1 MASGSYHPLGGYSP
15 SLQPSL
21 DPNDLANNDRLELDD
36 ERDSLRPTSTEQTD
50 YDSYRQNRYSQPP
63 DDIENQH
70 LIKDELQQQPPTQYR
85 LYKRR
90 WFGLVELSL
99 LSFAIGWGYTAPSV
113 VADTAREW
121 YGISF
126 PELNTLSIASSLVFL
141 APAPFAIWI
150 LNKSGPKWSIVLSS
164 VLVVIGS
171 WVIYAGAATH
181 NFNVNIAG
189 TVIHS
194 LAMPFTMCAPTR
206 YSRQWFGDSS
216 RTLATAIPS
225 LAYPLGAGF
234 GALTGPYMVKPVGP
248 LSELLANC
256 TAKHVQLTSHC
267 RLRHSEPDHRHSFHR
282 HRSTGLVPP

>member
-1 MASGSYHPLGGYSP
+1 MASYNRLGGYSP

-21 DPNDLANNDRLELDD
+21 DASDIANNDHLDLD
-36 ERDSLRPTSTEQTD
+36 GYGNASGPGSPEREATD
-50 YDSYRQNRYSQPP
+50 YESYRHNHYNQPP

-70 LIKDELQQQPPTQYR
+70 LIKEEQLPLTQFR

-113 VADTAREW
+113 VAETAKDW
-121 YGISF
+121 YGITF
-126 PELNTLSIASSLVFL
+126 PMLNSLSIASSLVFL
-141 APAPFAIWI
+141 VPAPFTIWI
-150 LNKSGPKWSIVLSS
+150 LNKFGPKWSLVLSS

-181 NFNVNIAG
+181 SFKVNIAG
-189 TVIHS
+189 TIIHS
-194 LAMPFTMCAPTR
+194 LAMPFTLCAPTR
-206 YSRQWFGDSS
+206 YSRQWFGDSG

-248 LSELLANC
+248 LSELSYDQI
-256 TAKHVQLTSHC
+256 AKTSM
-267 RLRHSEPDHRHSFHR
+267 LY
-282 HRSTGLVPP
+282 

>member
-1 MASGSYHPLGGYSP
+1 MASYHPLGGYSP

-21 DPNDLANNDRLELDD
+21 DPSDISNNERLDLDGYGGDNTPRAGSP
-36 ERDSLRPTSTEQTD
+36 EREATD

-70 LIKDELQQQPPTQYR
+70 LIKEDQPAPTQFR

-113 VADTAREW
+113 VSETAKDW
-121 YGISF
+121 YGITF
-126 PELNTLSIASSLVFL
+126 PELNSLSIASSLVFVV
-141 APAPFAIWI
+141 PAPFTIWI
-150 LNKSGPKWSIVLSS
+150 LNKFGPKWSLVVSS

-181 NFNVNIAG
+181 NFKVNIGG

-194 LAMPFTMCAPTR
+194 LAMTFTLSAPTR
-206 YSRQWFGDSS
+206 YSRQWFGDSG

-248 LSELLANC
+248 LSELPYHQIAE
-256 TAKHVQLTSHC
+256 TSAF
-267 RLRHSEPDHRHSFHR
+267 D
-282 HRSTGLVPP
+282 